1 LVGFAVMLMS
11 MTVAEEMHQWAG
23 QKQQVRQRCQGVT
36 GMRPEQIASQ
46 CRKKEANHES
56 QFRMKKLRVV
66 CMAQSPAID
75 GDLSVLA
82 GQRRPKTQ
90 SAARLPGR

>member
-1 LVGFAVMLMS
+1 LIFLRRDPVASLQRRSRSEISLFGFAVMLMS
-11 MTVAEEMHQWAG
+11 MTVAEEMHHWTG

-56 QFRMKKLRVV
+56 QFRMKETEGGVHG
-66 CMAQSPAID
+66 AI
-75 GDLSVLA
+75 SNY
-82 GQRRPKTQ
+82 
-90 SAARLPGR
+90 